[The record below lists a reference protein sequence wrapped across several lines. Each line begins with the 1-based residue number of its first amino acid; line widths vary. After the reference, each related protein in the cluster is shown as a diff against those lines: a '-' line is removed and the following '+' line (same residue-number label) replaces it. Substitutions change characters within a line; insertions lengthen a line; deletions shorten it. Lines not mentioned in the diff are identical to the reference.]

1 MDILK
6 SLNDAVDYIE
16 KHLNEDVDIG
26 KAAQISAMSEYDF
39 SNLFHSLT
47 SMTVR
52 EYIRKRRLTLA
63 GEELQNGKEKVI
75 DIAIKYGYDSA
86 DSFRRAFVLQHSI
99 TPSQARSNKT
109 ALKIYPPVSFH
120 INIMGAEK
128 MDFKIIDAEEITVY
142 GISRD
147 CFSSDKNRYEL
158 ARTMWSDECDNI
170 PKKICEGYDGKWYG
184 IWYSNKYLIGRGK
197 SDCRFDTI
205 NSFEKDIIPS
215 GKYAVFTT
223 ELGGYAGD
231 ELPKLHKLIFD
242 AWLPNSQYVQNGN
255 IEIEVYHLCTDRAE
269 RRKKRYY
276 EIWVPVREK
285 FIFDGNNR
293 PIIRNAEIQDCSDI
307 KEICQNELGYKCTK
321 GLVLNK
327 LKKLD
332 DKREQVFTAEYDGKC
347 IGFIHIE
354 MYDVLY
360 CESGANLL
368 GLAVS
373 KDYQNLGIGKMLME
387 KAETWAKSNG
397 ARWIRLNSGGERKEA
412 HKFYRHLGFDNEK
425 EQIRFLKKL

>member
-16 KHLNEDVDIG
+16 KHLCEDVDIG

-63 GEELQNGKEKVI
+63 GEDLQHGKEKVI
-75 DIAIKYGYDSA
+75 EIALKYGYDSA
-86 DSFRRAFVLQHSI
+86 DSFRRAFVLQHNI
-99 TPSQARSNKT
+99 TPSQARSNKS

-128 MDFKIIDAEEITVY
+128 MDFKIIDAEEMTVY

-147 CFSSDKNRYEL
+147 CFSSEENRYEL

-170 PKKICEGYDGKWYG
+170 PKSICDGYDGKWYG
-184 IWYSNKYLIGRGK
+184 VWYSNKYLIGREK
-197 SDCRFDTI
+197 DDCRLDI
-205 NSFEKDIIPS
+205 LESLEKDIIPS

-242 AWLPNSQYVQNGN
+242 AWLPNSKFVQNGN

-276 EIWVPVREK
+276 EIWIPVREK
-285 FIFDGNNR
+285 FAFDDNSK
-293 PIIRNAEIQDCSDI
+293 PIIRNAKPQDCTEI

-321 GLVLNK
+321 ELVSSK
-327 LKKLD
+327 LRQLD
-332 DKREQVFTAEYDGKC
+332 TKREQVFTAEYDGKC
-347 IGFIHIE
+347 IGFVHIE
-354 MYDVLY
+354 KYDVLY
-360 CESGANLL
+360 CEAGANIL

-373 KDYQNLGIGKMLME
+373 SDYQGLGIGKMLME
-387 KAETWAKSNG
+387 KAEKWAKDSG
-397 ARWIRLNSGGERKEA
+397 ARWVRLNSGAERKEA
-412 HKFYRHLGFDNEK
+412 HKFYRHSGFDNEK
-425 EQIRFLKKL
+425 EQIRFLKKI